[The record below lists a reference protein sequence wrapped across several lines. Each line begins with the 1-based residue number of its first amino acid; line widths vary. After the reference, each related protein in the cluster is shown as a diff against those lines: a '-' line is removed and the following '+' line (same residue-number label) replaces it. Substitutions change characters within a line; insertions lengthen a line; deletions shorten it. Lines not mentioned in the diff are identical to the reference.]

1 MGTHETSAIFD
12 RGRHTRV
19 KSHKLPLSYDPAPLA
34 AELDLITD
42 IEWHPHFNAQ
52 TYSGVWRVAALRS
65 KGGTLERVEAHPSSS
80 NEFADTPILSRSPEL
95 QRVVHGFR
103 CPTTA
108 VRLLSLSPGAVVLEH
123 RDHGLR
129 LEDGEARLHIPVRS
143 NEGVEFVLDG
153 ALLPM
158 APGECWYINADLPHS
173 VVNRGTTERV
183 HLVIDCQVNDWL
195 VDLLPEG
202 AVRRTTREE
211 DGGIDAEN
219 WRQVVQALRLQG
231 TDDAALLADQI
242 ESRWKHR

>member
-1 MGTHETSAIFD
+1 MVD
-12 RGRHTRV
+12 RGRQSRV
-19 KSHKLPLSYDPAPLA
+19 KSHRLPLTFDPAPLV
-34 AELDLITD
+34 AEVALITD
-42 IEWHPHFNAQ
+42 VEWRPHFNAQ
-52 TYSGVWRVAALRS
+52 TYSGEWRVAALRS
-65 KGGTLERVEAHPSSS
+65 KGGVLERVEAHPSSS
-80 NEFADTPILSRSPEL
+80 DVFADTPILSRSPEL
-95 QRVVHGFR
+95 QKVVRGFR

-143 NEGVEFVLDG
+143 NRGVEFVLDG
-153 ALLPM
+153 EPLPM

-183 HLVIDCQVNDWL
+183 HLVVDCRVDDWL
-195 VDLLPEG
+195 LGLLPEG
-202 AVRRTTREE
+202 AARRTTREE
-211 DGGIDAEN
+211 DGGVDAEN

-231 TDDAALLADQI
+231 TDGAALLADQI